1 MKQPHFIKYGKRQ
14 AATGSQSTGPQPT
27 ASTAGEPASESGEV
41 VIRADAIFLGSS
53 YPRRLRVVCFESPAI
68 GLGRIPGR

>member
-14 AATGSQSTGPQPT
+14 
-27 ASTAGEPASESGEV
+27 PASNQPILPAAAEADGDSGEV

-53 YPRRLRVVCFESPAI
+53 YPRRLRVVCFESPAL
-68 GLGRIPGR
+68 GLARFTNR